1 MSMLAVFAHPDDES
15 LASGGLLAR
24 HAARGERTAVVT
36 PTWAAESR
44 RTTELAEALRIL
56 GAGEPRML
64 GYADAGAPD
73 SAPGRPRW
81 VDVPLDEAIDAL
93 VRHLRELR
101 PDVVVTHDAY
111 GGITGHPDH
120 LHTHRVT
127 VLAAHAAGLEHLYPD
142 AGEPWQP
149 RELYLATHPHSAL
162 PVLTAIIGPRK
173 AAYTVP
179 DEEVTDRLDVTPWLD
194 AKVAAVL
201 AHRSEVERG
210 ALPGL
215 VAGLSPEL
223 RARLLSVE
231 WYTRWSPSPRR

>member
-1 MSMLAVFAHPDDES
+1 
-15 LASGGLLAR
+15 
-24 HAARGERTAVVT
+24 
-36 PTWAAESR
+36 
-44 RTTELAEALRIL
+44 
-56 GAGEPRML
+56 ML

-73 SAPGRPRW
+73 SAPSRPRW
-81 VDVPLDEAIDAL
+81 VDVPLDEAIGAL

-162 PVLTAIIGPRK
+162 PVLTEIIGPRK

-215 VAGLSPEL
+215 VAELSPEL